1 MISPE
6 PGYYKSFKIHLFP
19 IQDEKSELTY
29 MVLNFH
35 MEEQYPEQVFLFQ
48 IIIFLILFAVY
59 FHVAIVHKFLF

>member
-35 MEEQYPEQVFLFQ
+35 MEEQYPDQVCLYK
-48 IIIFLILFAVY
+48 IIIFLRYNSLF
-59 FHVAIVHKFLF
+59 HDVAIAHKFLF